1 MERERRVEDIS
12 GGEEEAEGGDSSDA
26 TGETGGETGGAA
38 GEEKLEKGTDGFEV
52 RKVKNGKSSKKESM
66 KKEKHYGL
74 PLIHSIDRI
83 DLIPISTRSGH
94 GFTHFEEFE
103 TLKPTKMEAKTG
115 FRNPSSESPEFEYE
129 RSDPWER
136 KI

>member
-38 GEEKLEKGTDGFEV
+38 GEEKLEKRTDGFEV
-52 RKVKNGKSSKKESM
+52 RKVKNGKSSKKQSM
-66 KKEKHYGL
+66 KKKKHYGL

-83 DLIPISTRSGH
+83 DLIPISTRNGH
-94 GFTHFEEFE
+94 RFTHFEEFQ
-103 TLKPTKMEAKTG
+103 TLKPTKSEPKKG
-115 FRNPSSESPEFEYE
+115 FKETSIQKPHFRIP
-129 RSDPWER
+129 
-136 KI
+136 